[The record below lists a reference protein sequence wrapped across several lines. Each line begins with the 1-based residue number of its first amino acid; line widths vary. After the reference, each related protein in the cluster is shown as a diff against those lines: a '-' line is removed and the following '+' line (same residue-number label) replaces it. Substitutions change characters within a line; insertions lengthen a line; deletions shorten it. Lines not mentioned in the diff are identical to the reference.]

1 MTPGRP
7 PVPASRPAK
16 TLLREPDGA
25 AGGDFDW
32 PPAAD
37 DAAACSIVLLHAEA
51 DQFPRPTTAMLAD
64 ESLQAF
70 PDVDIE
76 TALDQ
81 FADVPA
87 VARVL
92 PIVREAL
99 AHDRPSARP
108 PASRRRT
115 AGMRSLAAVCI
126 GASLA
131 LMPPPGLP
139 PLEAYRPLDV
149 PAKTE
154 PRVVTPHR
162 IGTPP
167 GLRLAPTS
175 VAEPRLGRVVPRDE
189 DRIWTTL
196 EELRAAY
203 ARLDAGA
210 ARDVWPSVDV
220 DALAHAFDDLKS
232 QELRFDRCDVTV
244 HGARAWAVCTGQ
256 AIYVPRVGSAAFSS
270 AARAWTFELTR
281 TRERWMIASG
291 RAS

>member
-7 PVPASRPAK
+7 QVGGILAAK
-16 TLLREPDGA
+16 ARLREPDGA
-25 AGGDFDW
+25 AGGDFAW
-32 PPAAD
+32 PPPAD
-37 DAAACSIVLLHAEA
+37 DPAQCTIVMLGAETAPCSR
-51 DQFPRPTTAMLAD
+51 PRAIMRID
-64 ESLQAF
+64 EPMEAF
-70 PDVDIE
+70 PEIDIE
-76 TALDQ
+76 TALDA
-81 FADVPA
+81 FADLPA
-87 VARVL
+87 APKVL
-92 PIVREAL
+92 PVMREAWRR
-99 AHDRPSARP
+99 DRPVARP
-108 PASRRRT
+108 PDSRRRA
-115 AGMRSLAAVCI
+115 AGMRALVAVCI

-139 PLEAYRPLDV
+139 PLEAAPTLDV
-149 PAKTE
+149 PAKAE
-154 PRVVTPHR
+154 PRVVAPLPIRTPA
-162 IGTPP
+162 

-175 VAEPRLGRVVPRDE
+175 VAEPAPGRGVPRDE
-189 DRIWTTL
+189 DRIWATL
-196 EELRAAY
+196 AELRAAY